1 MRGFFSLVLCVS
13 MLLMSVPF
21 AGATDG
27 SEADTVLNESAM
39 DAYVQSVLPHYLSLE
54 NDNVYGEIAVSQGYV
69 VHGHNDPNAR
79 TYFVTDDGDY
89 IANLFVTYIN
99 GQYSSNFGFDDN
111 ADVDAALSGG
121 TPMALV
127 AESEMLILQTA
138 AGNALL
144 TEGDSGALLS
154 RSIAAYPRVVPLMQ
168 ETSIKNSDVTAA
180 KHVSTRS
187 EDFSVGLNV
196 PYVANDYYLIDP
208 TKPDTLSNR
217 KYLCWAASVA
227 MICQYRTGVSYT
239 AMNIYNAMVN
249 LYGGTPVGENIWYT
263 RAYSHCGMTA
273 THVSSAMNATAAY
286 VQMDTYD
293 KPIIVRMIN
302 GNVKHA
308 IVLRYI
314 SKSGTSLTYGFR
326 DPNYNSLRYGTG
338 TTGGSFSYNGG
349 SITYT
354 TWYASV
360 Y

>member
-1 MRGFFSLVLCVS
+1 

-69 VHGHNDPNAR
+69 VHGHNDSNAR

-111 ADVDAALSGG
+111 ADVEAALSGG
-121 TPMALV
+121 APMALV

-144 TEGDSGALLS
+144 TVGNSDALLN
-154 RSIAAYPRVVPLMQ
+154 RSISAYPRVAPVLQ
-168 ETSIKNSDVTAA
+168 ETAIENADVAAA
-180 KHVSTRS
+180 KHVTTRDV
-187 EDFSVGLNV
+187 DFSVGLNV
-196 PYVANDYYLIDP
+196 PYVANDSVNGKGI
-208 TKPDTLSNR
+208 
-217 KYLCWAASVA
+217 CWAACVA
-227 MICQYRTGVSYT
+227 MICQYRMGVSYT
-239 AMNIYNAMVN
+239 AKNIYNALVN
-249 LYGGTPVGENIWYT
+249 LYGGTPAGENIWYT

-273 THVSSAMNATAAY
+273 THVSSAMDATAAY

-338 TTGGSFSYNGG
+338 TTGGSFYYNGG
-349 SITYT
+349 SLTYT